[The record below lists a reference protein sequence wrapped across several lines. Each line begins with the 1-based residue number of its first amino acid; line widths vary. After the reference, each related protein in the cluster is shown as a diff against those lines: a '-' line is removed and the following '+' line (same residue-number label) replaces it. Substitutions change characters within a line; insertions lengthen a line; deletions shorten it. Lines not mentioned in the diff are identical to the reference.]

1 MTLAD
6 VFTSRAPVNRRL
18 YLTVG
23 IALMALKYGVDG
35 AVALQL
41 TGNWPSPLVYL
52 APLMSMRLQL
62 LGGSPPDAVVTGLAL
77 WTLPFA
83 WIGVTLSVRRARD
96 AGLPAWVGL
105 GFLLP
110 FLNYLLMAVLAAM
123 PTKAAVATTSP
134 QSDADRPLWSAL
146 MGVFVGAAYL
156 VPVALF
162 AILVGSNYG
171 ASVFMGAPLL
181 SGALAGYYHCRGRE
195 RSAASAIGIGVAT
208 QLVAAALL
216 LLFALEGVI
225 CLMMALPIACAAG
238 AFGGLL
244 GRAIAGLPRSS
255 WKQGLGAP
263 MLLLPVLVAA
273 DPGTRVERVVASS
286 VEIDASPEAVWD
298 VVIGF
303 PEIPADRPT
312 HWLFDA
318 GVAKPIRARIEG
330 RGVGAVR
337 HCEFTTGAFV
347 EPVTTWDPPRH
358 LAFDVTE
365 QPEPMRE
372 MSPWPSVFAPHLED
386 GTLRSHRGEFVL
398 EPLPG
403 GRTRLVGRT
412 WYSVAM
418 APEPYWAA
426 WTETIVHEVHLRVL
440 GHIAD
445 VAAAG
450 ARTKANADR

>member
-1 MTLAD
+1 MAWTD
-6 VFTSRAPVNRRL
+6 VVTSRAPVDRRR
-18 YLTVG
+18 YLTLG
-23 IALMALKYGVDG
+23 ASLMALKYAVEGG
-35 AVALQL
+35 VALYL
-41 TGNWPSPLVYL
+41 TGEWPSPLVYL

-62 LGGSPPDAVVTGLAL
+62 LGESPSDALVAGMVL

-83 WIGVTLSVRRARD
+83 WIGVTMSVRRARD
-96 AGLPAWVGL
+96 AGLPGWVGL

-110 FLNYLLMAVLAAM
+110 FLNYLVMAVLAAL
-123 PTKAAVATTSP
+123 PGKPASEHLAASHEG
-134 QSDADRPLWSAL
+134 DRPLWSAL
-146 MGVFVGAAYL
+146 VGVFVGAAYL
-156 VPVALF
+156 VPMALF
-162 AILVGSNYG
+162 AVLVGSTYG
-171 ASVFMGAPLL
+171 ASVFLGAPLL
-181 SGALAGYYHCRGRE
+181 SGALAGYTYCRGQE
-195 RSAASAIGIGVAT
+195 RSAGSAFAVGVTT
-208 QLVAAALL
+208 QVVAAGLL

-225 CLMMALPIACAAG
+225 CLMMALPVAFAAG
-238 AFGGLL
+238 GLGGLL
-244 GRAIAGLPRSS
+244 GRAVASLPRTS
-255 WKQGLGAP
+255 WRQGLGAP

-273 DPGTRVERVVASS
+273 DPGTRVERVVTSS
-286 VEIDASPEAVWD
+286 VEINASPEAVWD

-303 PEIPADRPT
+303 PEIPASRPT

-330 RGVGAVR
+330 HGVGAVR

-450 ARTKANADR
+450 ARP